1 MPETVADL
9 FLRFSLDRLQLLGS
23 RVTDCV
29 SRLSN
34 EQLWTRMGANQNALG
49 NLVLH
54 LCGNVQQWIVS
65 GVGGGSDVRDRAAE
79 FAQFGGLTGGE
90 LQVRF
95 DTTLQKAAEVLRA
108 LPASRLTEMVTV
120 QHQQK
125 AVLELIYTVVEH
137 FAQHTGQIIFATKM
151 LTGEDLGY
159 YSHLSAPRD
168 KG

>member
-1 MPETVADL
+1 
-9 FLRFSLDRLQLLGS
+9 
-23 RVTDCV
+23 
-29 SRLSN
+29 
-34 EQLWTRMGANQNALG
+34 
-49 NLVLH
+49 
-54 LCGNVQQWIVS
+54 VQQWIVS
-65 GVGGGSDVRDRAAE
+65 GIGGESDVRDRAAE

-90 LQVRF
+90 LQVRL

-108 LPASRLTEMVTV
+108 LPARRLTEVVTV

-137 FAQHTGQIIFATKM
+137 FSQHTGQIIFATKM

-168 KG
+168 RA